1 MEGRQLLTALEK
13 RGSPPMETTKVLST
27 KKLLPEIIEDAK
39 ENGFDIIEQEAIA
52 IQPILTEEKEDQLLS
67 WFNKKPIQPIVFTS
81 ANAVTCLGQYL
92 GKHSRREKKDMQVF
106 CLSGRTKVAV
116 METFPM
122 AELAGTS
129 SSAKALAELIIA
141 RGINEVVF
149 FCGNKRRDELPGIL
163 KQNGVVVH
171 EVVVYET
178 VPTPFTTKEDMDA
191 VLFFSPSAVDS
202 FFSLNQLKKNI
213 ICFAVGET
221 TADSILKYSGNTII
235 ISDTPS
241 QEGMLKALKA
251 YKHLITQPDN

>member
-1 MEGRQLLTALEK
+1 
-13 RGSPPMETTKVLST
+13 METIKVLST
-27 KKLLPEIIEDAK
+27 KKLLPEVIEDAR
-39 ENGFDIIEQEAIA
+39 ENGIDITEQEAIA
-52 IQPILTEEKEDQLLS
+52 VQPILTEEKEAQLLS
-67 WFNKKPIQPIVFTS
+67 WFDKETIQPIVFTS
-81 ANAVTCLGQYL
+81 ANAVTTVSHYL
-92 GKHSRREKKDMQVF
+92 GKYTRREKKGLQVF
-106 CLSGRTKVAV
+106 CLSGRTKEEV
-116 METFPM
+116 MEAFPM

-129 SSAKALAELIIA
+129 SSAKALAQLILA
-141 RGINEVVF
+141 KEVNEVVF
-149 FCGNKRRDELPGIL
+149 FCGNKKRDELPGIL
-163 KQNGVVVH
+163 KHNGVVVH

-178 VPTPFTTKEDMDA
+178 VPTPFTTKEEMDA